1 MVGMNME
8 RAESQYVKP
17 GRKVGTPLPL
27 LVALACGGWLLS
39 IRFLTGYLVDA
50 LWELRF
56 VLFELL
62 ALPAFVWSVLLSVV
76 YLLRAPAAAR
86 RVAAL
91 PLAVNALALAL
102 FLVPMPL
109 IGQMDFQRHH
119 AIRAEVVRRVEA
131 GELWTGSPQQSIAF
145 LPREYT
151 TSVSNAAGQR
161 GFTVYREDGALHVVF
176 HPVTNVLV
184 DEPTAIVY
192 RSDGQ
197 PPSLA
202 SPHLYDA
209 VSSERLGDRWHR
221 VVFAGFGPTLYVG
234 LLQLTLVAMLAS
246 SPLAIPLMV
255 FILRRR
261 PSQGERS
268 PSETARVRVRG

>member
-1 MVGMNME
+1 ME

-39 IRFLTGYLVDA
+39 ARFLTGYLVDA

-62 ALPAFVWSVLLSVV
+62 ALPAFVWAVLLSVV

-91 PLAVNALALAL
+91 LLAVNALALAL

-145 LPREYT
+145 LPREYP

-161 GFTVYREDGALHVVF
+161 GFTVCREDGALHVVF
-176 HPVTNVLV
+176 YPVTNVLV
-184 DEPTAIVY
+184 DERTAIVY

-202 SPHLYDA
+202 SPRLPDT

-221 VVFAGFGPTLYVG
+221 VVFAGFGPTFYEG
-234 LLQLTLVAMLAS
+234 SLQLTLVAVLAS
-246 SPLAIPLMV
+246 SPLAIPLMAA
-255 FILRRR
+255 ILRLGPRR
-261 PSQGERS
+261 GDRPPSQAS
-268 PSETARVRVRG
+268 CFRVRG

>member
-1 MVGMNME
+1 MSRRE
-8 RAESQYVKP
+8 EASAI
-17 GRKVGTPLPL
+17 GTMLPL
-27 LVALACGGWLLS
+27 LVALACSAWLLS
-39 IRFLTGYLVDA
+39 ARFLAGYLVDA
-50 LWELRF
+50 LWEVRY

-62 ALPAFVWSVLLSVV
+62 ALPAFVWSVLLSVA
-76 YLLRAPAAAR
+76 YLLRAPASAC

-91 PLAVNALALAL
+91 PLAVDALALAL

-109 IGQMDFQRHH
+109 VGQMDFQRHQST
-119 AIRAEVVRRVEA
+119 RTEVVRRVEA
-131 GELWTGSPQQSIAF
+131 GELWNGSPHHSIAF
-145 LPREYT
+145 LPREYP

-161 GFTVYREDGALHVVF
+161 GITVYREDGALHVVF
-176 HPVTNVLV
+176 YPVTNVLV
-184 DEPTAIVY
+184 DERAAIVY

-197 PPSLA
+197 TPSPA
-202 SPHLYDA
+202 SPRLPDT

-221 VVFAGFGPTLYVG
+221 VVFAGFGPTFYVG
-234 LLQLTLVAMLAS
+234 SLQLTLVAVLAS

-268 PSETARVRVRG
+268 PSETARVWVRG